1 MDKVRE
7 FYEASVRTW
16 SATDRLQ
23 LARLLLDDLASSP
36 IIWLE
41 PQHQK
46 PNVTEVNAWFRRA
59 HTLREE
65 ISAYRVSQGM
75 PPEISLEEAN
85 QIFDS
90 TEPDADELLFG
101 TPQKDS

>member
-7 FYEASVRTW
+7 FYEASVKTW
-16 SATDRLQ
+16 SAGERLQ

-41 PQHQK
+41 PQRQQMD
-46 PNVTEVNAWFRRA
+46 VAEANAWLRRT
-59 HTLREE
+59 HTLREK

-75 PPEISLEEAN
+75 SPEISADEAD
-85 QIFDS
+85 QIFDAA
-90 TEPDADELLFG
+90 EPDADESLPG
-101 TPQKDS
+101 RARSDC